1 MNAARALQYVK
12 QANELA
18 VRLATSV
25 PIGSDAGGE
34 NISLLRNLESAEKD
48 LTPPAEGV

>member
-18 VRLATSV
+18 VRLA
-25 PIGSDAGGE
+25 DAGGE
-34 NISLLRNLESAEKD
+34 YISLLRNLESAEKD